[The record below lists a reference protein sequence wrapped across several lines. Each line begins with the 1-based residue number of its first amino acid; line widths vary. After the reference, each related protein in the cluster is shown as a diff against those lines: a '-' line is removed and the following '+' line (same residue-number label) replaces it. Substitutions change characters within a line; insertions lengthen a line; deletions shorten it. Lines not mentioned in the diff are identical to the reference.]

1 MRKRDFLTLSAFS
14 ALSLALPAKAQ
25 HTATEGE
32 PKMASTSPETGYAD
46 INGLKMYH
54 EIHGSGE
61 PLILLHGGIT
71 VVDIVA
77 ATLPELAKTRR
88 VVVPHMQGHGLT
100 KDIERPLSSEQMSD
114 DVAAL
119 MTHLGIEQADVVG
132 YSMGGG
138 VAMQVAFR
146 HPERVRKLGIV
157 SATFAR
163 DGWYPD
169 VVQAFLDMPTNAA
182 TIAPQV
188 ANSPLAA
195 MFPDVDW
202 ETLFRKVGK
211 MAGAPFD
218 WGDKVSALAMP
229 TMLVF
234 GDADAV
240 TPEHVVDFY
249 QRLGGF
255 QRDGGLDGSGRPKG
269 RLAIMPNATH
279 YNLNETPA
287 VGQAISDFLNAP

>member
-1 MRKRDFLTLSAFS
+1 MRKRDFLTLSVFS

-25 HTATEGE
+25 HSATEGE
-32 PKMASTSPETGYAD
+32 TRMASTSPETGYAE
-46 INGLKMYH
+46 IGGLSMYY
-54 EIHGSGE
+54 EIHGQGE

-71 VVDIVA
+71 VVDILAV
-77 ATLPELAKTRR
+77 TLPELAKTRR
-88 VVVPHMQGHGLT
+88 VVVPHVQGHGLT
-100 KDIERPLSSEQMSD
+100 KDIDRPLSWEQISD

-138 VAMQVAFR
+138 IAMQVAFR
-146 HPERVRKLGIV
+146 HPERVRKLGVI
-157 SATFAR
+157 STTFAL

-169 VVQAFLDMPTNAA
+169 VVQAFLDLPKNAA
-182 TIAPQV
+182 TIAPQL
-188 ANSPLAA
+188 ASSPLAA
-195 MFPDVDW
+195 QFPDVNW
-202 ETLFRKVGK
+202 ETLFVKVGE
-211 MAGAPFD
+211 MAGQPFD
-218 WGDKVSALAMP
+218 WGAEVSALTMP

-234 GDADAV
+234 GDADAM
-240 TPEHVVDFY
+240 TPEHIVDFY

-269 RLAIMPNATH
+269 RLAIMPNSTH
-279 YNLNETPA
+279 YNLNGTPA